1 MRILPLLLILLGA
14 CAERRF
20 QRQLL
25 PDSLP
30 PIADLSIDDSHA
42 MALDEQRRA
51 LLKEYFA
58 LHVPGNDFAPQFQ
71 MEPTVVVV
79 HYTAIPTLEKTLQVF
94 KAPTI
99 DAGRGQ
105 VRAAGAAN
113 VGIQFV
119 VDREGTIYALFPETT
134 MARHCIG
141 LNHTAIG
148 IENVGSS
155 DISRSALRGAPCP
168 PGSLTPAQLAAN
180 VRLISVLANRHP
192 SLRWVIGHSE
202 YRDFEHP
209 AHPAR
214 SLFREAIPDYRTEK
228 VDPGRRFMKALR
240 RRLKRLALGQET
252 RLPEQAPAPPL
263 GPPAS

>member
-1 MRILPLLLILLGA
+1 MRLLPLLLILLGA

-25 PDSLP
+25 PESLP
-30 PIADLSIDDSHA
+30 AIANLAIDTSHA
-42 MALDEQRRA
+42 MVLDEQRRV
-51 LLKEYFA
+51 LLAEYFA

-79 HYTAIPTLEKTLQVF
+79 HYTAIPSLEQTLQVF
-94 KAPTI
+94 RAPTI
-99 DAGRGQ
+99 DGGRGQ
-105 VRAAGAAN
+105 VSAAGAAN

-119 VDREGTIYALFPETT
+119 VDREGTIFALFPETT

-148 IENVGSS
+148 IENVGAA
-155 DISRSALRGAPCP
+155 DISRNALRGGPSA

-180 VRLISVLANRHP
+180 VRLISDLASRYP
-192 SLRWVIGHSE
+192 SLRWMIGHSE

-214 SLFREAIPDYRTEK
+214 ALFREALPDYRTEK
-228 VDPGRRFMKALR
+228 VDPGKRFMKALR
-240 RRLKRLALGQET
+240 GRLKRLARDQKASIPEQPPALPLGQ
-252 RLPEQAPAPPL
+252 
-263 GPPAS
+263 PAS